1 LFDCPTAHACNL
13 TPTSNQRLRNGVG
26 IQRWYCLKLV
36 VYVLVRS
43 LSRLLLA
50 ATCACAAISPV
61 AAQVTQSAVTVIRVV
76 DGDTVDVQTAD
87 GRTERLR
94 LIGMDTPEV
103 VDPRTAVQCFG
114 REASSR
120 AHELLD
126 GQSVGLELDSSQGER
141 DRFGRMLAYL
151 WLPDGRNLG
160 EVMIADGFAHEY
172 TYDQPYAYREA
183 FKAAQDAAMVNQV
196 GLWSPTTCNGDT
208 EQAADT
214 LAAPAANT
222 EPAMPPANAEA
233 AAPPAAEA
241 VASSPLVEAVAPPT
255 AIEVLPPAAVV
266 VPPAPAPVSPVA
278 GFDPTRY
285 LNQGDRYN
293 CPAFASQAQAQA
305 VLRADPRDPN
315 RLDGDRDGI
324 ACESNK
330 APRDLVRVA
339 RP

>member
-1 LFDCPTAHACNL
+1 
-13 TPTSNQRLRNGVG
+13 
-26 IQRWYCLKLV
+26 
-36 VYVLVRS
+36 
-43 LSRLLLA
+43 LLLA

-61 AAQVTQSAVTVIRVV
+61 AAQATQSPVTVIRVV

-103 VDPRTAVQCFG
+103 VDPRTPVQCFG

-172 TYDQPYAYREA
+172 TYDQPYVYRDA

-196 GLWSPTTCNGDT
+196 GLWSAATCNGDT
-208 EQAADT
+208 QQAADT
-214 LAAPAANT
+214 L
-222 EPAMPPANAEA
+222 

-241 VASSPLVEAVAPPT
+241 VASAPLVEAAAPPT
-255 AIEVLPPAAVV
+255 EIAAAPPPAVV

-278 GFDPTRY
+278 GFDPTSY